1 MGSVAEC
8 ASHRSCFP
16 NPLPL
21 MNVQT
26 PSSLGPSSAGHS
38 TSSVNVSALGARSLS
53 PSSYPGAGEVTD
65 KSQRSVGPSPRTAD
79 ATPPPHTQAHGVAQ
93 RLSASPLPRTLRLS
107 TPGSGDSQPSVTTP
121 RGPSSSSP
129 LSPGGWGA
137 GVGGGG
143 GGARVSGGVGGSAS
157 TGTAS
162 PDAPPPSA
170 WGLGRPGGLAGAG
183 SVQSERV
190 GVVREGSRW
199 ASGVGGASGA
209 NGPSSLSRPGGGSM
223 HPGRAREGEGSVSP
237 IGPSTRVPS
246 SFLDGVVPPAVS
258 APPSGT
264 LAAPFASTASTSTS
278 AAALSSALLASA
290 VTGSGSGSSGRASTG
305 GGRASLGGAGS
316 LLASG
321 LGPRG
326 GVGAKAAILAL
337 ALAQQ
342 QQRLAAGGHLTAIPS
357 ATTFTSTSSSG
368 PSSLNTRGGA
378 YLCICPRG

>member
-1 MGSVAEC
+1 M
-8 ASHRSCFP
+8 
-16 NPLPL
+16 
-21 MNVQT
+21 
-26 PSSLGPSSAGHS
+26 
-38 TSSVNVSALGARSLS
+38 
-53 PSSYPGAGEVTD
+53 
-65 KSQRSVGPSPRTAD
+65 
-79 ATPPPHTQAHGVAQ
+79 
-93 RLSASPLPRTLRLS
+93 
-107 TPGSGDSQPSVTTP
+107 
-121 RGPSSSSP
+121 
-129 LSPGGWGA
+129 
-137 GVGGGG
+137 
-143 GGARVSGGVGGSAS
+143 SGGVGGSAS

-305 GGRASLGGAGS
+305 GGASLGGAGS

-342 QQRLAAGGHLTAIPS
+342 QQRLAAGGHLTAVPS